1 MTKSIYTLVRD
12 IQGLFT
18 GRNKAE
24 FDDNDIDELG
34 KAMAGHVKR
43 RVEEVI
49 DEQKPSTLR
58 MSNLG
63 TKCKRRLWYRVN
75 DHKSA
80 EDLKPS
86 DRIKFLFGDLI
97 EELALFLAKISGHE
111 VRGRQDELVISGVR
125 GRRDAVVDGVL
136 VDVKSAASKS
146 FEKFENHLT
155 RDKDSFG
162 YIDQLGAYHAAS
174 NDVDP
179 DKAAFFVID
188 KQLGKI
194 TLDIHTKSDVNYEEE
209 IESTKRILSHPNP
222 PNRYYSDVPDG
233 KSGNRKLCVE
243 CSYCE
248 FKEKCWPNL
257 RTYYYSG
264 GPRYLTEV
272 HREPKVESNVN
283 SED

>member
-1 MTKSIYTLVRD
+1 MASIRTLVRD
-12 IQGLFT
+12 INGLFT
-18 GRNKAE
+18 GRTVPE
-24 FDDNDIDELG
+24 FDQEQVDSLG
-34 KAMAGHVKR
+34 ERMAAHVKR

-49 DEQKPSTLR
+49 DEQRPSTLR

-75 DHKSA
+75 QPKAA
-80 EDLKPS
+80 EELKAS

-97 EELALFLAKISGHE
+97 EELALFLAEISGHE
-111 VRGRQDELVISGVR
+111 VRGRQDDLILNGVP
-125 GRRDAVVDGVL
+125 GHRDAVIDGVL

-146 FEKFENHLT
+146 FEKFEAHLT
-155 RDKDSFG
+155 RDKDNFG
-162 YIDQLGAYHAAS
+162 YIDQLGAYHSAS
-174 NDVDP
+174 SDVDP
-179 DKAAFFVID
+179 DHAAFFVID

-194 TLDIHTKSDVNYEEE
+194 TLDIHPKTDVNYEEE
-209 IESTKRILSHPNP
+209 IENTKRILSAPNP
-222 PNRYYSDVPDG
+222 PNRFYSDVPDG

-248 FKEKCWPNL
+248 FKNHCWPNL
-257 RTYYYSG
+257 KTYYYSG

-272 HREPKVESNVN
+272 KREPKVESNID